1 MASQTPSSPS
11 AHSALAPRWREA
23 VIETPD
29 FALRERETGAGR
41 PVVCLGFDDP
51 ERSRLLDYLS
61 GCFRL
66 VALTPAAV
74 PLGASEELAS
84 HDLAR
89 ETLACADRLGLR
101 TFCVLARGDE
111 DHVALCLAITAPE
124 RIGCVALVAPDLH
137 SRDGAAEDAA
147 LIDRLGEVRAPVLAL
162 FGALDRAAS
171 PRTAR
176 LWGARIPRFRIA
188 LAPGA
193 GRDVDVERPRHAAS
207 AVADFL
213 GEQ

>member
-1 MASQTPSSPS
+1 MASQTHFPV
-11 AHSALAPRWREA
+11 APKWREA
-23 VIETPD
+23 VIETRD

-41 PVVCLGFDDP
+41 PVICLGFDEP
-51 ERSRLLDYLS
+51 ESFRLLDHLS
-61 GCFRL
+61 GAFRL

-101 TFCVLARGDE
+101 RFCVLARGGE

-147 LIDRLGEVRAPVLAL
+147 LIDRLGEVNAPVLAL
-162 FGALDRAAS
+162 FGALDRGAS
-171 PRTAR
+171 LQTAR
-176 LWGARIPRFRIA
+176 LWGARISRFRVA
-188 LAPGA
+188 LAPAA
-193 GRDVDVERPRHAAS
+193 GRDVDIESSRHAAS
-207 AVADFL
+207 IIAEFL
-213 GEQ
+213 GAK